1 MLATNM
7 ECYQLT
13 SFWCSAVQVGKT
25 QSHSF
30 VVRGVS
36 TFVYSVSAGRKVATY
51 CVSPRNPLTLVAVVD
66 WGQDAMRS
74 VLRGSGFMLD
84 PDIMSLRKHS
94 SVVNSMD
101 FALLQ

>member
-1 MLATNM
+1 M
-7 ECYQLT
+7 
-13 SFWCSAVQVGKT
+13 VQVGKT
-25 QSHSF
+25 WSHSF
-30 VVRGVS
+30 VVRGIS
-36 TFVYSVSAGRKVATY
+36 TLIYSVSAGRKVATY
-51 CVSPRNPLTLVAVVD
+51 CVSPRNSLTLVAVVD

-74 VLRGSGFMLD
+74 VLWGSGFMLD